1 MRIKGLRGGPSAL
14 LDIIINGQCQY
25 IQCWVTGK
33 AGVITGSETRIWK
46 ERYQGASL
54 PFVVL
59 CFFFT
64 GFTIWIAFMSGLGSD
79 WFLLVLVN
87 PFFWVFTVLG
97 IRELFKA
104 RSAVV
109 ILSEHWITLWIS
121 GKKWQTLVLGSDV
134 HISVDLRK
142 IQVNPVTREIRA
154 IKIYK
159 RGLGKIHLRRDDGW
173 TEEHLKELWWA
184 LYALDKRYRFQFDYE
199 VELIKKAA
207 GWMTGSQVEV
217 HHVRDHR

>member
-1 MRIKGLRGGPSAL
+1 MPLAL
-14 LDIIINGQCQY
+14 LY
-25 IQCWVTGK
+25 
-33 AGVITGSETRIWK
+33 
-46 ERYQGASL
+46 L
-54 PFVVL
+54 
-59 CFFFT
+59 FFT
-64 GFTIWIAFMSGLGSD
+64 GFALWSSFFLDLEDYLILTILTSPLLWICLY
-79 WFLLVLVN
+79 
-87 PFFWVFTVLG
+87 LG
-97 IRELFKA
+97 IRELLRT

-121 GKKWQTLVLGSDV
+121 GKKRLTLVLGSDV
-134 HISVDLRK
+134 YISVDLRK

-207 GWMTGSQVEV
+207 GWMTGSQVDV